1 MAEHAH
7 APSHEGHGHE
17 ESAPAHDHKKDY
29 FRVFFVLLVLTIL
42 EVGLTYTKID
52 KRVMNVMMVGLALT
66 KASFV
71 GLFFMHLKYEKR
83 SLLWLAALPL
93 PLAGLYA
100 IVLMKDANVLLRS
113 ITSPFLGGHGH

>member
-1 MAEHAH
+1 MSEHAH
-7 APSHEGHGHE
+7 AAHDEGHGTD
-17 ESAPAHDHKKDY
+17 APAHDHKKDY
-29 FRVFFVLLVLTIL
+29 FRVFLVLLVLTIL
-42 EVGLTYTKID
+42 EVGLTYTKIG
-52 KRVMNVMMVGLALT
+52 KHVVNVLMVGLALT

-100 IVLMKDANVLLRS
+100 IVLMKDANVLLRAL
-113 ITSPFLGGHGH
+113 TSPFLGHGH